1 MAVLKP
7 FYAIRPKEGM
17 ENIIASL
24 PYDVYSREE
33 AFDYVKNHPDSFL
46 KIDRA
51 ESQFDKSVSTYDDC
65 VYEKAGQMF
74 RDYLNTGLFFKDNEK
89 AYYLYEETM
98 NGRAQLGLVGLFS
111 AKEYEDGI
119 VKKHENTRS
128 DKEEDRVKHI
138 SALNAQTGPV
148 FLAYEDDEE
157 LNGFFSSVLNR
168 IPEFDFIFENNVRQR
183 GFKISEPTEVSFV
196 ENRFSYINSLY
207 IADGHHRCQAAYRVY
222 KSGNRG
228 MEADYIMGVC
238 FPKSELMIMDYNR
251 VVKDLNNL
259 SVEEFLKKVSERFVI
274 KEIPVSNDKPKFKS
288 DIYMF
293 LGDKEYVLNPLN
305 EYLVKDPVKAL
316 DVSVLQDLLLEPVLG
331 IKDPKTD
338 SRIDFVGGI
347 RGVSELRRRINEGA
361 AVAFALY
368 PTAMS
373 ELFNVADMHLLMPP
387 KSTWFEP
394 KLLSGLFIHEI

>member
-1 MAVLKP
+1 MAVFKP
-7 FYAIRPKEGM
+7 FYAIRPKKGT
-17 ENIIASL
+17 ENFVAAL

-33 AFDYVKNHPDSFL
+33 AFEYVKNHPDSFL

-51 ESQFDKSVSTYDDC
+51 ESQFGSDVNIYDDC

-74 RDYLNTGLFFKDNEK
+74 RDYLNNGLFLKDKEK
-89 AYYLYEETM
+89 SFFLYEETM
-98 NGRAQLGLVGLFS
+98 DGRSQLGLVGLFS
-111 AKEYEDGI
+111 AREYEDGI
-119 VKKHENTRS
+119 VKKYENTRR

-138 SALNAQTGPV
+138 NALNAQTGPV
-148 FLAYEDDEE
+148 FLAYEDDDE
-157 LNGFFSSVLNR
+157 LNDFFKAILNR
-168 IPEFDFIFENNVRQR
+168 NPEFDFVFENNVRQR
-183 GFKISEPTEVSFV
+183 GFKISDPTEVLFV
-196 ENRFSYINSLY
+196 EKRFLHINSLY
-207 IADGHHRCQAAYRVY
+207 IADGHHRCQAAYRVH
-222 KSGNRG
+222 KSCNKAS
-228 MEADYIMGVC
+228 EADYIMGVA

-251 VVKDLNNL
+251 VVKDLNGL
-259 SVEEFLKKVSERFVI
+259 SEDEFLKKVSERFFI
-274 KEIPVSNDKPKFKS
+274 KEIPVSDKKPEAKR

-293 LGDKEYVLNPLN
+293 LNDKEYVISPLK
-305 EYLVKDPVKAL
+305 EYLHNDPVKSL
-316 DVSVLQDLLLEPVLG
+316 DVSVLQDLLLEPVLN

-347 RGVSELRRRINEGA
+347 RGIKELRNRVKSGS

-373 ELFNVADMHLLMPP
+373 ELFAVADMHLLMPP